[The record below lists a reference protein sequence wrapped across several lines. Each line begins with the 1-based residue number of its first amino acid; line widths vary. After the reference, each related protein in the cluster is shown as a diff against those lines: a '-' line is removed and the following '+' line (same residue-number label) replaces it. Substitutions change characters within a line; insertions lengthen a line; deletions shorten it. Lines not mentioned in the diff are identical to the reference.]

1 MPHPGHDRSCIR
13 GRYPGS
19 QGRRRNRRDASPSQA
34 EAQWRVDARHLL
46 TVAGAAQALRAELAH
61 LLPVQPSAGMALGT
75 SNAGSAKAEQPRT
88 IPPGGRRPKPAEGC
102 DRWEYRTKIRGSGD
116 PAAMRPSVTRGL
128 RFNVT
133 IAAGSPLPPKPQ
145 ALPPK
150 PEALHPRPQARPHI
164 RSMSISASRQ
174 SASRSRL
181 ASRSA
186 ERSSGCA
193 CSSPAQASSAAQASG
208 ASNRPCT

>member
-1 MPHPGHDRSCIR
+1 MTARASGAGIR
-13 GRYPGS
+13 A
-19 QGRRRNRRDASPSQA
+19 RRGDGGTVAAHRLPRH

-61 LLPVQPSAGMALGT
+61 LLPVQPSAGTASGT
-75 SNAGSAKAEQPRT
+75 SNARSASAEQPRT
-88 IPPGGRRPKPAEGC
+88 IPPGGGRPKPAEGC
-102 DRWEYRTKIRGSGD
+102 ARWDYRTKIRGSGD

-133 IAAGSPLPPKPQ
+133 IAAGSPRPPKPQ
-145 ALPPK
+145 
-150 PEALHPRPQARPHI
+150 ALHPRPQARPHI

-186 ERSSGCA
+186 ARSSGCA
-193 CSSPAQASSAAQASG
+193 CCSPAQSSSAAQASG